1 MVAVSDDTGASARYT
16 YDRIGNLLAVD
27 RFAAGQLAVF
37 AFAPARGAAGITV
50 KIKGQGFSTTAS
62 QNTVKF
68 NGTSATVSAATA
80 TELTTTVPSGATT
93 GPISVTVGTA
103 TAASTGSF
111 TVDPGAGGPTITSV
125 APTLVAIGDAI
136 TVTGTRLSP
145 VAGQTSTLLNG
156 LPVATGTLSNT
167 QIVFPAPANV
177 GSGKVSVVTPY
188 GVATSSQDVVVLP
201 AGVAVAD
208 IASVKRLTLG
218 AAAQSLSVNTSGKS
232 LAVLYDAS
240 LGDFPSLQ
248 FSALGDLSIN
258 YSVYSQTN
266 VQLAYGTVTANTP
279 TAHLPKAS
287 SSATYLVLLSPSQ
300 APATWKMAIEKA
312 PSLGV
317 NGSSLVQGV
326 TAAGQSKRI
335 IFVATTRQNLG
346 FALSDLV
353 FPNATNWVSAD
364 FRIYDPDGNFVTS
377 GWCYAEYGGCQANLS
392 DTLAGTY
399 SVVITPPGDGDR
411 TMSFKST
418 LSTDLTG
425 TLQTDVVQTVNLSR
439 RGQNARLSFSGTAGK
454 TVALQVAG
462 QSTTPVDQP
471 VYYTVYQP
479 DGTQL
484 ASVSTTSAATL
495 NLPNLPA
502 TGTYLVFVDP
512 SSGET
517 ASAQVMLASGTT
529 GGQVTNGASGSF
541 TTTVPGQNVY
551 LTFSATAGQNLG
563 FALSDLMTPNATGYV
578 YLNVFSPDGGAA
590 ASQVCYASDGGCQVN
605 LPGTVAGTYSVVV
618 SPPSDGDRTMSFKS
632 TLSTDLTGT
641 LQSDVAQTINL
652 TRRGQNARLSFAGT
666 AGKTVALQVAGQ
678 STTPAERWVYYTVYN
693 PDGTQ
698 LSSVNATSAA
708 TLNLPN
714 LPMTGTYQV
723 FVDPGYGE
731 AATAQVMLAS
741 GTTGGQVTNGATGS
755 FTTTVSGQNVYLTF
769 SATAGQNLGFALS
782 DLVTPNATGY
792 VYLNVFS
799 PDGGTAASQ
808 VCYASDAGCQ
818 VNLPGTVGG
827 TYSVVVSP
835 PSDGDRTMSFKSTL
849 STDLTAALTVNTA
862 KALSVTRRGQNGRL
876 TFSGTAGQ
884 TMALRVSNQS
894 TGPVDRDVY
903 YTVLAPDGSSVDSMS
918 VRTEGTLNLPGLP
931 ASGTYTVFVD
941 PNYGETVSSSVLVAS
956 GVTGTSTTG
965 GATGS
970 YSTTIPGQNIYL
982 TFSATAGQN
991 LGFALSD
998 LVTPNATGYVYLN
1011 VFSPDGGTAAS
1022 QVCYA
1027 TNAGCQV
1034 NLPGTVVGTY
1044 SVVVSPPSDGNRTMS
1059 FKSTLSA
1066 DVTGALT
1073 VNTAKALSVTRRGQ
1087 NGRLTFSGT
1096 AGQTVVL
1103 RVANQTTVPVDRY
1116 VYYTVL
1122 APDGSSVG
1130 SMSVT
1135 NEGTLNLPGLP
1146 ASGTYTVFVDPAFG
1160 ETVSSSVLVASGVT
1174 GAPTTGGATGSYS
1187 TTVPGQ
1193 NVYLT
1198 FTATAGQNLGL
1209 GLSDLATPNS
1219 SYVSLVVYGPDGSYA
1234 ASETCYSSNNGCQ
1247 VNLPNTSAGTYS
1259 VVVSA
1264 PYDGDRT
1271 MSFKST
1277 LSADVTGTLTV
1288 NTTKTLSVTRR
1299 GQNGRLTFSGTAGQT
1314 VVLRVANQ
1322 TTVPADRYVYYTV
1335 LAPDGSSVGSM
1346 SVTNEGT
1353 LNLHGLPASG
1363 TYTVFVDPASGETVS
1378 SSVLVASGVTGTQ
1391 TTGGATGS
1399 YSTTVPSQ
1407 NVYLTF
1413 TATAGQNLGLG
1424 LSDLVTPNANYTFLT
1439 VYAPNG
1445 DYAAGETCYQSNSG
1459 CQVNLPGTIAGT
1471 YSVVINAPPDGD
1483 RTMSFKSTLS
1493 ADVTGTL
1500 TVNTTKAL
1508 SVTRRGQN
1516 GRLTFSGTA
1525 GQTVALRVA
1534 NQSTGP
1540 ADRGVYYTVLAPDG
1554 STVSSMSVNSEGTL
1568 NLQGLPASG
1577 TYTVF
1582 VDPYYGET
1590 VSSSVLVASG
1600 VTGTSTT
1607 GGATGSYSTTVPGQ
1621 NVYLTFTATAGQNLG
1636 FALSDMVTPNSTY
1649 VYLVFYDPDGGYA
1662 SSLYCYQ
1669 SNNGCQINLPNT
1681 VAGTYSATVSP
1692 PSDGDRTMSFKSTL
1706 SADVTGTLAVNTAK
1720 ALSVTRR
1727 GQNGRLTFS
1736 GTAGQSLMLQVT
1748 GQTTNP
1754 TSRDVYYSVYNPD
1767 GTYLN
1772 STYGQTSASLP
1783 LEQLPVTGTYTV
1795 FVDPYYGETVSA
1807 NLLLKPS
1814 N

>member
-1 MVAVSDDTGASARYT
+1 MVSSVGAWATSYVYDGAGRLVAVSDDTGASARYT

-93 GPISVTVGTA
+93 GPISVTVGSA

-177 GSGKVSVVTPY
+177 GSGKVSAVTPY
-188 GVATSSQDVVVLP
+188 GVATGSQDVVVLP

-326 TAAGQSKRI
+326 TATGQSKRI

-353 FPNATNWVSAD
+353 FPNATNWVSAG
-364 FRIYDPDGNFVTS
+364 FRIYDPDGDFVTS

-392 DTLAGTY
+392 ATLAGTY

-462 QSTTPVDQP
+462 QSTTPADQP

-484 ASVSTTSAATL
+484 ASVSTTSSATL

-517 ASAQVMLASGTT
+517 ASAQVTLASGTK

-541 TTTVPGQNVY
+541 STTVPGQNVY

-563 FALSDLMTPNATGYV
+563 FALSDLVYPNADAWTSAYLTIYDPNGNYV
-578 YLNVFSPDGGAA
+578 TANS
-590 ASQVCYASDGGCQVN
+590 CYVEYSGCQANVVN
-605 LPGTVAGTYSVVV
+605 ALAGIYSVVIT
-618 SPPSDGDRTMSFKS
+618 PPGSGDRTMSFKS

-641 LQSDVAQTINL
+641 LQTDVVQTLNL

-678 STTPAERWVYYTVYN
+678 TTVPADRSVYYTVYQ

-698 LSSVNATSAA
+698 LASVSTTSSA

-714 LPMTGTYQV
+714 LPVTGTYQV
-723 FVDPGYGE
+723 FVDPAYGE
-731 AATAQVMLAS
+731 TASAQVTLAS
-741 GTTGGQVTNGATGS
+741 GTKGGQVTNGASGS
-755 FTTTVSGQNVYLTF
+755 FSTTVPGQNVYLTFTATAGQNLGFALSDLVYPNADAWASAYITIYDPNGNYVTADNCYVEYSGCQANVVNALAGIYSVVITPPGSGDRTMSFKSTLSTDLTGTLQMDVVQTLNLTRRGQNARLSFAGTAGKTVALQVAGQTTVPADRSVYYTVYQPDGTQLASVSTTSSATLNLPNLPVTGTYQVFVDPAYGETASAQVTLASGTKGGQVTNGASGSFSTTVPGQNVYLTFTATAGQNLGFALSDLVYPNADAWASAYITIYDPNGNYVTADNCYVEYSGCQANVVNALAGIYSVVITPPGSGDRTMSFKSTLSTDLTGTLQMDVVQTLNLTRRGQNARLSFAGTAGKTVALQVAGQTTVPADRSVYYTVYQPDGTQLASVSTTSSATLNLPNLPVTGTYQVFVDPAYGETASAQVTLASGTKGGQVTNGASGSFSTTVPGQNVYLTF

-782 DLVTPNATGY
+782 DLVYPNADAWTSAYLTIYDPNGNYVTANSCYVEYSGCQANVVNALAGTYSVVITPPGSGDRTMSFKSTLSTDLTGTLQTDVVQTLNLTRRGQNARLSFAGTAGKTVALQVAGQTTVPADRSVYYTVYQPDGTQLASVSTTSSATLNLPNLPVTGAYQVFVDPAYGETASAQVTLASGTKGGQVTNGASGSFSTTVPGQNVYLTFTATAGQNLGFALSDLVAPNASY
-792 VYLNVFS
+792 VYLTVYN
-799 PDGGTAASQ
+799 PDGSYAAAQ
-808 VCYASDAGCQ
+808 YCYESYGGCQ
-818 VNLPGTVGG
+818 VNLPNTVAG
-827 TYSVVVSP
+827 TYSVIVNAP
-835 PSDGDRTMSFKSTL
+835 YDGDRTMSFKSTL
-849 STDLTAALTVNTA
+849 STDLASALTINTA

-884 TMALRVSNQS
+884 AVALRVANQS
-894 TGPVDRDVY
+894 TSPTGRDVY
-903 YTVLAPDGSSVDSMS
+903 YTVLAPDGSSVGSMS
-918 VRTEGTLNLPGLP
+918 VSTEGTLNLQGLP
-931 ASGTYTVFVD
+931 AGGTYTVFVD

-956 GVTGTSTTG
+956 GVTGT
-965 GATGS
+965 
-970 YSTTIPGQNIYL
+970 
-982 TFSATAGQN
+982 
-991 LGFALSD
+991 
-998 LVTPNATGYVYLN
+998 
-1011 VFSPDGGTAAS
+1011 
-1022 QVCYA
+1022 
-1027 TNAGCQV
+1027 
-1034 NLPGTVVGTY
+1034 
-1044 SVVVSPPSDGNRTMS
+1044 
-1059 FKSTLSA
+1059 
-1066 DVTGALT
+1066 
-1073 VNTAKALSVTRRGQ
+1073 
-1087 NGRLTFSGT
+1087 
-1096 AGQTVVL
+1096 
-1103 RVANQTTVPVDRY
+1103 
-1116 VYYTVL
+1116 
-1122 APDGSSVG
+1122 
-1130 SMSVT
+1130 VT
-1135 NEGTLNLPGLP
+1135 N
-1146 ASGTYTVFVDPAFG
+1146 
-1160 ETVSSSVLVASGVT
+1160 
-1174 GAPTTGGATGSYS
+1174 
-1187 TTVPGQ
+1187 
-1193 NVYLT
+1193 
-1198 FTATAGQNLGL
+1198 
-1209 GLSDLATPNS
+1209 
-1219 SYVSLVVYGPDGSYA
+1219 
-1234 ASETCYSSNNGCQ
+1234 
-1247 VNLPNTSAGTYS
+1247 
-1259 VVVSA
+1259 
-1264 PYDGDRT
+1264 
-1271 MSFKST
+1271 
-1277 LSADVTGTLTV
+1277 
-1288 NTTKTLSVTRR
+1288 
-1299 GQNGRLTFSGTAGQT
+1299 
-1314 VVLRVANQ
+1314 
-1322 TTVPADRYVYYTV
+1322 
-1335 LAPDGSSVGSM
+1335 
-1346 SVTNEGT
+1346 
-1353 LNLHGLPASG
+1353 
-1363 TYTVFVDPASGETVS
+1363 
-1378 SSVLVASGVTGTQ
+1378 
-1391 TTGGATGS
+1391 
-1399 YSTTVPSQ
+1399 
-1407 NVYLTF
+1407 
-1413 TATAGQNLGLG
+1413 
-1424 LSDLVTPNANYTFLT
+1424 
-1439 VYAPNG
+1439 
-1445 DYAAGETCYQSNSG
+1445 
-1459 CQVNLPGTIAGT
+1459 
-1471 YSVVINAPPDGD
+1471 
-1483 RTMSFKSTLS
+1483 
-1493 ADVTGTL
+1493 
-1500 TVNTTKAL
+1500 
-1508 SVTRRGQN
+1508 
-1516 GRLTFSGTA
+1516 
-1525 GQTVALRVA
+1525 
-1534 NQSTGP
+1534 
-1540 ADRGVYYTVLAPDG
+1540 
-1554 STVSSMSVNSEGTL
+1554 
-1568 NLQGLPASG
+1568 
-1577 TYTVF
+1577 
-1582 VDPYYGET
+1582 
-1590 VSSSVLVASG
+1590 
-1600 VTGTSTT
+1600 

-1636 FALSDMVTPNSTY
+1636 FALSDLVTPNFTGY
-1649 VYLVFYDPDGGYA
+1649 VYVLIYKPDGSYA
-1662 SSLYCYQ
+1662 ANQYCYQ
-1669 SNNGCQINLPNT
+1669 DYSGCQINLPDT
-1681 VAGTYSATVSP
+1681 VAGTYSVI
-1692 PSDGDRTMSFKSTL
+1692 
-1706 SADVTGTLAVNTAK
+1706 VNAP
-1720 ALSVTRR
+1720 LRWRSHDE
-1727 GQNGRLTFS
+1727 
-1736 GTAGQSLMLQVT
+1736 LQVHT
-1748 GQTTNP
+1748 IHGL
-1754 TSRDVYYSVYNPD
+1754 D
-1767 GTYLN
+1767 
-1772 STYGQTSASLP
+1772 
-1783 LEQLPVTGTYTV
+1783 
-1795 FVDPYYGETVSA
+1795 
-1807 NLLLKPS
+1807 
-1814 N
+1814 